1 MKPIAGLHKHPGS
14 IASWIVPPDG
24 AVGTPEDVH
33 STLLT
38 LRFNLLLS

>member
-1 MKPIAGLHKHPGS
+1 MKPIAGLHHARGGNHLVDRS
-14 IASWIVPPDG
+14 PDG

-38 LRFNLLLS
+38 LRFNLLVS